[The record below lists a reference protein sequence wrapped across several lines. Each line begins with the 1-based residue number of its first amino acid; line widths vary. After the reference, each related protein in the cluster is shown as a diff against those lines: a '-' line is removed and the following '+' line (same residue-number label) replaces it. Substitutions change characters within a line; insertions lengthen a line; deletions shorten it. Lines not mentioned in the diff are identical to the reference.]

1 MFGWWGEGW
10 GIVLDEDE
18 RHFRQNTTKMSYTL
32 HSENVGKFIQSSFK
46 KKKKKPHEATL
57 KQHN

>member
-18 RHFRQNTTKMSYTL
+18 RHFRQKTTKMSYTL

-46 KKKKKPHEATL
+46 KKKKPHEATL